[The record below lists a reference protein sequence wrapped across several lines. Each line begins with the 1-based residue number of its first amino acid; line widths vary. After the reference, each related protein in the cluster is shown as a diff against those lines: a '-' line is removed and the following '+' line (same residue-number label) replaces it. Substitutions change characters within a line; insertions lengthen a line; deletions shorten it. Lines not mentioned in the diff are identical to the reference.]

1 MTARPGSRQRAAP
14 ALPGRALL
22 PGLALLLGLVL
33 GLVAAPAAAQP
44 SSGVAPITRILD
56 TIEPPA
62 QPAAAAQEDDS
73 TAGQRADPWEPFNR
87 AMWRFNQDLDQ
98 GLVLPWT
105 DAYVTLVPEV
115 ARIGIGNFFANAQDA
130 WSAVNNLL
138 QGKLERSVAMTMRFA
153 VNSTLGA
160 FGLIDIATAVGMER
174 TPEDFGQTLGVW
186 GMPAGP
192 YLVLPLF
199 GPSTLRDAIALP
211 LDLAASPY
219 YAINDAAFR
228 PATTVLGVLNT
239 RSQLLGA
246 SEALD
251 AIALDKYTFVRDVF
265 LRRRLNQLY
274 DGNPPEDLDIDG
286 RRKPP
291 TDE

>member
-1 MTARPGSRQRAAP
+1 MSIRPLIPPAAGVP
-14 ALPGRALL
+14 AWRRWLVL
-22 PGLALLLGLVL
+22 LALLACTGCASIVKPGATPVTDNDPFEDWNRKVFAFNESLDENLL
-33 GLVAAPAAAQP
+33 RPIAAVWTEALPQP
-44 SSGVAPITRILD
+44 VRTGV
-56 TIEPPA
+56 
-62 QPAAAAQEDDS
+62 
-73 TAGQRADPWEPFNR
+73 
-87 AMWRFNQDLDQ
+87 
-98 GLVLPWT
+98 
-105 DAYVTLVPEV
+105 
-115 ARIGIGNFFANAQDA
+115 GNFYANLADA

-199 GPSTLRDAIALP
+199 GPSTLRDAIGLP
-211 LDLAASPY
+211 LDLMASPY

-251 AIALDKYTFVRDVF
+251 AIALDKYSFVRDVF

-291 TDE
+291 TEE

>member
-1 MTARPGSRQRAAP
+1 MTARPGSRQRAAA

-33 GLVAAPAAAQP
+33 GLGAAPAAAQP

-62 QPAAAAQEDDS
+62 QPAAVEEDDS

-199 GPSTLRDAIALP
+199 GPSTLRDAIGLP
-211 LDLAASPY
+211 LDLMASPY

-251 AIALDKYTFVRDVF
+251 AIALDKYSFVRDVF